1 MEEVDDEQ
9 FDLQFVE
16 AKRKS
21 IIVRSDSSPGFLSKV
36 ATVTDGEPIPPK
48 ERFSIVFQSYNSSTK
63 INRPKNWFFR
73 SKSRQA
79 TEQGF

>member
-21 IIVRSDSSPGFLSKV
+21 IIVRSDSSPGFLSRTV
-36 ATVTDGEPIPPK
+36 VTDGEPIPPK
-48 ERFSIVFQSYNSSTK
+48 ERFLIYFLLLRVKWLSEAK
-63 INRPKNWFFR
+63 LKMR
-73 SKSRQA
+73 SEASRQNI
-79 TEQGF
+79 TIFLF